1 MLALTTFDLDEYV
14 FEALRAGASGFLL
27 KDAPAE
33 ELTSAIHVL
42 ARGDALLA
50 PAVTRRIVEAFV
62 ARSDPEPADVP
73 ELDDLSP
80 REVEVLRL
88 LAAGRSNAQIAGE
101 LIVSDATVKT
111 HVSNILAKLR
121 LRDRIH
127 AVIYA
132 YETGARAA
140 REQPAGAPRVIR
152 ALTGPGRAAVAS
164 RHAIRHG
171 RGPRRRRRRAV
182 SRARAGRARLR
193 GHRLREQR
201 RASAARRAATACA
214 DRAPTGATTCRPSTA
229 SASSRAST
237 ATCPTR

>member
-1 MLALTTFDLDEYV
+1 VITVVLADDQGMVRAGLRSLLEADPEISVVGEAADGIEAIDEVRRREPDVVLMDIRMPELDGLSATRQLIAERPGLRVLALTTFDLDEYV

-33 ELTSAIHVL
+33 ELTNAIHVL

-62 ARSDPEPADVP
+62 AQPEPAEMPD
-73 ELDDLSP
+73 LGDLSP

-88 LAAGRSNAQIAGE
+88 LAAGCSNAQIARE
-101 LIVSDATVKT
+101 LVVSEATVKT

-132 YETGARAA
+132 YESGVVR
-140 REQPAGAPRVIR
+140 
-152 ALTGPGRAAVAS
+152 PGS
-164 RHAIRHG
+164 N
-171 RGPRRRRRRAV
+171 PP
-182 SRARAGRARLR
+182 
-193 GHRLREQR
+193 
-201 RASAARRAATACA
+201 ARRA
-214 DRAPTGATTCRPSTA
+214 
-229 SASSRAST
+229 
-237 ATCPTR
+237 

>member
-1 MLALTTFDLDEYV
+1 MITVVVADDQGMIRAGLRSLLQADPEIRVVGEAADGLAAIEQVRRLRPDVVLMDIRMPELDGLSATRRLIAEQPDLRVLALTTFDLDEYV

-88 LAAGRSNAQIAGE
+88 LAAGRSNHQIAGE

-132 YETGARAA
+132 YETGLVRPGTNPPAHRA
-140 REQPAGAPRVIR
+140 
-152 ALTGPGRAAVAS
+152 
-164 RHAIRHG
+164 
-171 RGPRRRRRRAV
+171 
-182 SRARAGRARLR
+182 
-193 GHRLREQR
+193 
-201 RASAARRAATACA
+201 
-214 DRAPTGATTCRPSTA
+214 
-229 SASSRAST
+229 
-237 ATCPTR
+237 

>member
-1 MLALTTFDLDEYV
+1 MPELDGLSATRLLIAERPHLRVLALTTFDLDEYV

-62 ARSDPEPADVP
+62 ARSDPAPADTP

-132 YETGARAA
+132 YETGLVRPGSNPPAHRA
-140 REQPAGAPRVIR
+140 
-152 ALTGPGRAAVAS
+152 
-164 RHAIRHG
+164 
-171 RGPRRRRRRAV
+171 
-182 SRARAGRARLR
+182 
-193 GHRLREQR
+193 
-201 RASAARRAATACA
+201 
-214 DRAPTGATTCRPSTA
+214 
-229 SASSRAST
+229 
-237 ATCPTR
+237 

>member
-1 MLALTTFDLDEYV
+1 VITVVLADDQGMVRAGLRSLLEADPEISVVGEAADGIEAIDEVRRREPDVVLMDIRMPELDGLSATRQLIAERPSLRVLALTTFDLDEYV

-33 ELTSAIHVL
+33 ELTNAIHVL

-62 ARSDPEPADVP
+62 AQPEPP
-73 ELDDLSP
+73 EMPDLEDLSP

-88 LAAGRSNAQIAGE
+88 LAAGCSNAQIAGE
-101 LIVSDATVKT
+101 PVVSEATVKT

-132 YETGARAA
+132 YESGVVR
-140 REQPAGAPRVIR
+140 
-152 ALTGPGRAAVAS
+152 PGS
-164 RHAIRHG
+164 N
-171 RGPRRRRRRAV
+171 PP
-182 SRARAGRARLR
+182 
-193 GHRLREQR
+193 
-201 RASAARRAATACA
+201 ARRA
-214 DRAPTGATTCRPSTA
+214 
-229 SASSRAST
+229 
-237 ATCPTR
+237 